1 MAELKVSD
9 YLVKNYDGYYEQE
22 DSEWHRIIA
31 IDKAENIISLSK
43 KYAHDSIIEIGV
55 GEGSI
60 LKRLSELGFGK
71 KLYGL
76 EISASGVEA
85 TRKKKIESL
94 VECKV
99 FDGYNVPYEDNK
111 FDLAVFST
119 VVEHLEYPRRLIY
132 EASRVAKYIFVEV
145 ELLDTIRLSHDFVF
159 DKGGRINFYSPKT
172 IRKLV
177 QTCGLEVLEQ
187 KTTNPS
193 LGTYACYL
201 GKKAGIIYFVKNAF
215 LKILPRFA
223 PVVFAYHS
231 SLICQK
237 KSGRNETDIAKS

>member
-9 YLVKNYDGYYEQE
+9 YLVKNYDGYYEQG

-60 LKRLSELGFGK
+60 LKRLSDLGFGK

-76 EISASGVEA
+76 EISASGIEA
-85 TRKKKIESL
+85 TQKKKIESL

-99 FDGYNVPYEDNK
+99 FDGYNIPYEDNK

-132 EASRVAKYIFVEV
+132 EASRIAKYIFVEV
-145 ELLDTIRLSHDFVF
+145 ELLDTIRLSRDFVF
-159 DKGGRINFYSPKT
+159 DRAGRINFYSPKT
-172 IRKLV
+172 IRRLI

-193 LGTYACYL
+193 LKVHSYRL
-201 GKKAGIIYFVKNAF
+201 GKKARIIYLFKNAL
-215 LKILPRFA
+215 LKTLPRFA
-223 PVVFAYHS
+223 PIVFTYHS
-231 SLICQK
+231 SLICRK
-237 KSGRNETDIAKS
+237 KSRCNGTDIAKS